1 MADQNANIDYIGVL
15 NLLRHLLAEEL
26 ISEAEHAKISA
37 LIAQKSGAN
46 IIVM

>member
-1 MADQNANIDYIGVL
+1 MNISDANIDFVGAL
-15 NLLRHLLAEEL
+15 NLLRHLLAEGE